1 MTNKTIDFLNVLHL
15 RGPNIWTYRSVL
27 EAWVDIHDLE
37 DCPSNVIPGFY
48 ERLTAM
54 LPSLIE
60 HRCSIGE
67 RGGFLQRL
75 RDGTWP
81 GHILEHVTLEL
92 QNLAGIPGGFGKA
105 RETPL
110 RGVYKVVIRAWDKDV
125 SLAALH
131 RGRELLMAAI
141 EGRPYDVDAAVAELR
156 DLIDTHMLGPS
167 TRCIVEAAAD
177 KSRRIPFIRLLA
189 EGNLVQLGYGAR
201 QRRIWTAETDRTP
214 AIAESISR
222 EKDLTKYL
230 LSSCGVPVPEGR
242 IVSDV
247 QDAIDAADDI
257 GYPVVVKPSDGNHAR
272 GVFTNVRSPEE
283 IAELFPLSAAEGS
296 EVMVERFV
304 KGAEHRIL
312 VVGGKMVAATK
323 GDMVSVVGDGRQTID
338 ELIESQ
344 INSDPRRGDE
354 HEFPLYRIRLDRY
367 PAAQMEVARQGFT
380 GASVPDQG
388 QEVMVVR
395 TSNMAF
401 DVTDQVHPD
410 TAELACLAARIV
422 GLDIAGID
430 LVCEDISRPLD
441 KQHGAVVEV
450 NAGPGLLMHIKP
462 GVGEPRPVGE
472 AIVGHLFAKDEDSRI
487 PVVGVTGSRGKT
499 PVARLMAHLLR
510 ISGQYTGLACSEG
523 VFLDGR
529 QVETPEGTNW
539 DAAERVL
546 MNRLVEAA
554 VFENSC
560 RSILAEG
567 TVYDRCLVGV
577 VTNIDPEL
585 HYGEFYIEEPEKVW
599 NVFRTQVDLVLS
611 YGAAVLNAEDP
622 AVVEMAELSDG
633 EVIFYGVDSR
643 NEVLLRAR
651 AEGRRTVFVRDG
663 QLTLATGEVEE
674 LLAPLAEIN
683 MLGNGA
689 GAQPGVL
696 SNLLGGIA
704 GAWALGI
711 SPAMI
716 RAGVKPYDPSAPL
729 RADY

>member
-1 MTNKTIDFLNVLHL
+1 MTNKTIEFLNVLHL

-54 LPSLIE
+54 LPSLVE

-67 RGGFLQRL
+67 RGGFLKRL

-92 QNLAGIPGGFGKA
+92 QNLAGMTGGFGKA
-105 RETPL
+105 RETSI
-110 RGVYKVVIRAWDKDV
+110 RGVYKVVIRAWQKDV
-125 SLAALH
+125 STAALH
-131 RGRELLMAAI
+131 MGHDLLMAAI
-141 EGRPYDVDAAVAELR
+141 EDRPYDVDAAVLRLR
-156 DLIDTHMLGPS
+156 DLVDSYMLGPS

-222 EKDLTKYL
+222 EKDLTKSL
-230 LSSCGVPVPEGR
+230 LESCGVPVPEGR
-242 IVSDV
+242 IVDGV
-247 QDAIDAADDI
+247 EDAIEAADDI
-257 GYPVVVKPSDGNHAR
+257 GFPVVIKPSDGNHAR
-272 GVFTNVRSPEE
+272 GVFTNVRSADE
-283 IAELFPLSAAEGS
+283 IRELYPLTAAEGS
-296 EVMVERFV
+296 EVIVERFIR
-304 KGAEHRIL
+304 GAEHRLL
-312 VVGGKMVAATK
+312 VVGGKMVAANK
-323 GDMVSVVGDGRQTID
+323 GDMVSVVGDGEHSID
-338 ELIESQ
+338 ELIETQ
-344 INSDPRRGDE
+344 INSDPRRGVE
-354 HEFPLYRIRLDRY
+354 HEFPLYLIKLDNY

-380 GASVPDQG
+380 GASVPAAG
-388 QEVMVVR
+388 QEVMIVR

-401 DVTDQVHPD
+401 DVTDEVHPD

-422 GLDIAGID
+422 GLDIAGVD
-430 LVCEDISRPLD
+430 LVCEDISQPLAG
-441 KQHGAVVEV
+441 QQGAIVEV

-462 GVGEPRPVGE
+462 AVGQPRPVGE
-472 AIVGHLFAKDEDSRI
+472 AIVDHLFAKDEDSRI

-499 PVARLMAHLLR
+499 PVARLIAHLLR

-529 QVETPEGTNW
+529 QVETAEGTNW

-546 MNRLVEAA
+546 MNRSVEAA

-560 RSILAEG
+560 RSILADG

-577 VTNIDPEL
+577 VTNVDPEL
-585 HYGEFYIEEPEKVW
+585 HFGEFYIDSAEKVW

-611 YGAAVLNAEDP
+611 YGLAVLNAEDP

-633 EVIFYGVDSR
+633 EVIFYGVDADAAAIAT
-643 NEVLLRAR
+643 AR
-651 AEGRRTVFVRDG
+651 ADGKRTVYIRDG
-663 QLTLATGEVEE
+663 AIVLASGAKEDPVVR
-674 LLAPLAEIN
+674 LDRIAMLA
-683 MLGNGA
+683 GGA
-689 GAQPGVL
+689 AAQPGVL
-696 SNLLGGIA
+696 SNLLGAIA

-716 RAGVKPYDPSAPL
+716 RAGVTPYDPKAPL
-729 RADY
+729 RND

>member
-1 MTNKTIDFLNVLHL
+1 MTNKTIEFLNVLHL

-54 LPSLIE
+54 LPSLVE

-67 RGGFLQRL
+67 RGGFLKRL

-92 QNLAGIPGGFGKA
+92 QNLAGMTGGFGKA
-105 RETPL
+105 RETSI
-110 RGVYKVVIRAWDKDV
+110 RGVYKVVIRAWQKDV
-125 SLAALH
+125 STAALH
-131 RGRELLMAAI
+131 MGHDLLMAAI
-141 EGRPYDVDAAVAELR
+141 EDRPYDVDAAVLRLR
-156 DLIDTHMLGPS
+156 DLVDSYMLGPS

-222 EKDLTKYL
+222 EKDLTKSL
-230 LSSCGVPVPEGR
+230 LASCGVPVPEGR
-242 IVSDV
+242 IVDGV
-247 QDAIDAADDI
+247 EDAIEAADDI
-257 GYPVVVKPSDGNHAR
+257 GFPVVIKPSDGNHAR
-272 GVFTNVRSPEE
+272 GVFTNVRSADE
-283 IAELFPLSAAEGS
+283 IRELYPLTAAEGS
-296 EVMVERFV
+296 EVIVERFIR
-304 KGAEHRIL
+304 GAEHRLL
-312 VVGGKMVAATK
+312 VVGGKMVAANK
-323 GDMVSVVGDGRQTID
+323 GDMVSVVGDGEHSID
-338 ELIESQ
+338 ELIETQ
-344 INSDPRRGDE
+344 INSDPRRGVE
-354 HEFPLYRIRLDRY
+354 HEFPLYLIKLDNY

-380 GASVPDQG
+380 GASVPAAG
-388 QEVMVVR
+388 QEVMIVR

-401 DVTDQVHPD
+401 DVTDEVHPD

-422 GLDIAGID
+422 GLDIAGVD
-430 LVCEDISRPLD
+430 LVCEDISQPLAG
-441 KQHGAVVEV
+441 QQGAIVEV

-462 GVGEPRPVGE
+462 AVGQPRPVGE
-472 AIVGHLFAKDEDSRI
+472 AIVDHLFAKDEDSRI

-499 PVARLMAHLLR
+499 PVARLIAHLLR

-529 QVETPEGTNW
+529 QVETAEGTNW

-546 MNRLVEAA
+546 MNRSVEAA

-560 RSILAEG
+560 RSILADG

-577 VTNIDPEL
+577 VTNVDPEL
-585 HYGEFYIEEPEKVW
+585 HFGEFYIDSAEKVW

-611 YGAAVLNAEDP
+611 YGLAVLNAEDP

-633 EVIFYGVDSR
+633 EVIFYGVDADAAAIAT
-643 NEVLLRAR
+643 AR
-651 AEGRRTVFVRDG
+651 ADGKRTVYIRDG
-663 QLTLATGEVEE
+663 AIVLASGAKEDPVVR
-674 LLAPLAEIN
+674 LDRIAMLA
-683 MLGNGA
+683 GGA
-689 GAQPGVL
+689 AAQPGVL
-696 SNLLGGIA
+696 SNLLGAIA

-716 RAGVKPYDPSAPL
+716 RAGVTPYDPKAPL
-729 RADY
+729 RND

>member
-1 MTNKTIDFLNVLHL
+1 MTNKTIEFLNVLHL

-54 LPSLIE
+54 LPSLVE

-67 RGGFLQRL
+67 RGGFLKRL

-92 QNLAGIPGGFGKA
+92 QNLAGMTGGFGKA
-105 RETPL
+105 RETSI
-110 RGVYKVVIRAWDKDV
+110 RGVYKVVIRAWQKDV
-125 SLAALH
+125 STAALH
-131 RGRELLMAAI
+131 MGHDLLMAAI
-141 EGRPYDVDAAVAELR
+141 EDRPYDVDAAVLRLR
-156 DLIDTHMLGPS
+156 DLVDSYMLGPS

-222 EKDLTKYL
+222 EKDLTKSL
-230 LSSCGVPVPEGR
+230 LASCGVPVPEGR
-242 IVSDV
+242 IVDGV
-247 QDAIDAADDI
+247 EDAIEAADDI
-257 GYPVVVKPSDGNHAR
+257 GFPVVIKPSDGNHAR
-272 GVFTNVRSPEE
+272 GVFTNVRSADE
-283 IAELFPLSAAEGS
+283 IRELYPLTAAEGS
-296 EVMVERFV
+296 EVIVERFIR
-304 KGAEHRIL
+304 GAEHRLL
-312 VVGGKMVAATK
+312 VVGGKMVAANK
-323 GDMVSVVGDGRQTID
+323 GDMVSVVGDGEHSID
-338 ELIESQ
+338 ELIETQ
-344 INSDPRRGDE
+344 INSDPRRGVE
-354 HEFPLYRIRLDRY
+354 HEFPLYLIKLDNY

-380 GASVPDQG
+380 GVSVPAAD
-388 QEVMVVR
+388 QEVMIVR

-401 DVTDQVHPD
+401 DVTDEVHPD

-422 GLDIAGID
+422 GLDIAGVD
-430 LVCEDISRPLD
+430 LVCEDISQPLAG
-441 KQHGAVVEV
+441 QQGAIVEV

-462 GVGEPRPVGE
+462 AVGQPRPVGE
-472 AIVGHLFAKDEDSRI
+472 AIVDHLFAKDEDSRI

-499 PVARLMAHLLR
+499 PVARLIAHLLR

-529 QVETPEGTNW
+529 QVETAEGTNW

-546 MNRLVEAA
+546 MNRSVEAA

-560 RSILAEG
+560 RSILADG

-577 VTNIDPEL
+577 VTNVDPEL
-585 HYGEFYIEEPEKVW
+585 HFGEFYIDSAEKVW

-611 YGAAVLNAEDP
+611 YGLAVLNAEDP

-633 EVIFYGVDSR
+633 EVIFYGVDADAAAIAT
-643 NEVLLRAR
+643 AR
-651 AEGRRTVFVRDG
+651 ADGKRTVYIRDG
-663 QLTLATGEVEE
+663 AIVLASGAKEDPVVR
-674 LLAPLAEIN
+674 LDRIAMLA
-683 MLGNGA
+683 GGA
-689 GAQPGVL
+689 AAQPGVL
-696 SNLLGGIA
+696 SNLLGAIA

-716 RAGVKPYDPSAPL
+716 RAGVTPYDPKAPL
-729 RADY
+729 RND

>member
-1 MTNKTIDFLNVLHL
+1 MTNKTIEFLNVLHL

-54 LPSLIE
+54 LPSLVE

-67 RGGFLQRL
+67 RGGFLKRL

-92 QNLAGIPGGFGKA
+92 QNLAGMTGGFGKA
-105 RETPL
+105 RETSI
-110 RGVYKVVIRAWDKDV
+110 RGVYKVVIRAWQKDV
-125 SLAALH
+125 STAALH
-131 RGRELLMAAI
+131 MGHDLLMAAI
-141 EGRPYDVDAAVAELR
+141 EDRPYDVDAAVLRLR
-156 DLIDTHMLGPS
+156 DLVDSYMLGPS

-177 KSRRIPFIRLLA
+177 KTRRIPFIRLLA

-222 EKDLTKYL
+222 EKDLTKSL
-230 LSSCGVPVPEGR
+230 LESCGVPVPEGR
-242 IVSDV
+242 IVDGV
-247 QDAIDAADDI
+247 EDAIEAADDI
-257 GYPVVVKPSDGNHAR
+257 GFPVVIKPSDGNHAR
-272 GVFTNVRSPEE
+272 GVFTNVRSADE
-283 IAELFPLSAAEGS
+283 IRELYPLTAAEGS
-296 EVMVERFV
+296 EVIVERFIR
-304 KGAEHRIL
+304 GAEHRLL
-312 VVGGKMVAATK
+312 VVGGKMVAANK
-323 GDMVSVVGDGRQTID
+323 GDMVSVVGDGEHSID
-338 ELIESQ
+338 ELIETQ
-344 INSDPRRGDE
+344 INSDPRRGVE
-354 HEFPLYRIRLDRY
+354 HEFPLYLIKLDNY

-380 GASVPDQG
+380 GASVPAAD
-388 QEVMVVR
+388 QEVMIVR

-401 DVTDQVHPD
+401 DVTDEVHPD

-422 GLDIAGID
+422 GLDIAGVD
-430 LVCEDISRPLD
+430 LVCEDISQPLAG
-441 KQHGAVVEV
+441 QQGAIVEV

-462 GVGEPRPVGE
+462 AVGQPRPVGE
-472 AIVGHLFAKDEDSRI
+472 AIVDHLFAKDEDSRI

-499 PVARLMAHLLR
+499 PVARLIAHLLR

-529 QVETPEGTNW
+529 QVETAEGTNW

-546 MNRLVEAA
+546 MNRSVEAA

-560 RSILAEG
+560 RSILADG

-577 VTNIDPEL
+577 VTNVDPEL
-585 HYGEFYIEEPEKVW
+585 HFGEFYIDSAEKVW

-611 YGAAVLNAEDP
+611 YGLAVLNAEDP

-633 EVIFYGVDSR
+633 EVIFYGVDADAAAIAT
-643 NEVLLRAR
+643 AR
-651 AEGRRTVFVRDG
+651 ADGKRTVYIRDG
-663 QLTLATGEVEE
+663 AIVLASGAKEDPVVR
-674 LLAPLAEIN
+674 LDRIAMLA
-683 MLGNGA
+683 GGA
-689 GAQPGVL
+689 AAQPGVL
-696 SNLLGGIA
+696 SNLLGAIA

-716 RAGVKPYDPSAPL
+716 RAGVTPYDPKAPL
-729 RADY
+729 RND

>member
-1 MTNKTIDFLNVLHL
+1 MTNKTIEFLNVLHL

-48 ERLTAM
+48 ERLTTM

-67 RGGFLQRL
+67 RGGFLKRL

-92 QNLAGIPGGFGKA
+92 QNLAGMTGGFGKA
-105 RETPL
+105 RETAI
-110 RGVYKVVIRAWDKDV
+110 RGVYKVVIRAWQKDV
-125 SLAALH
+125 SMAALNMGH
-131 RGRELLMAAI
+131 DLLMAAI
-141 EGRPYDVDAAVAELR
+141 EDRPYDVDAAVLRLR
-156 DLIDTHMLGPS
+156 DLVDTYMLGPS

-177 KSRRIPFIRLLA
+177 KTRRIPFIRLLA

-222 EKDLTKYL
+222 EKDLTKSL
-230 LSSCGVPVPEGR
+230 LESCGVPVPEGR
-242 IVSDV
+242 IVDGV
-247 QDAIDAADDI
+247 DDAIEAAEDI
-257 GYPVVVKPSDGNHAR
+257 GFPVVIKPSDGNHAR
-272 GVFTNVRSPEE
+272 GVFTNVRSADE
-283 IAELFPLSAAEGS
+283 IRELYPLTAAEGS
-296 EVMVERFV
+296 EVIVERFIR
-304 KGAEHRIL
+304 GAEHRLL
-312 VVGGKMVAATK
+312 VVGGKMVAANK
-323 GDMVSVVGDGRQTID
+323 GDMVSVVGDGEHSID
-338 ELIESQ
+338 ELIETQ
-344 INSDPRRGDE
+344 INSDPRRGVE
-354 HEFPLYRIRLDRY
+354 HEFPLYLIKLDNY

-380 GASVPDQG
+380 GASVPAAG
-388 QEVMVVR
+388 QEVMIVR

-401 DVTDQVHPD
+401 DVTDEVHPD

-422 GLDIAGID
+422 GLDIAGVD
-430 LVCEDISRPLD
+430 LVCEDISQPLAG
-441 KQHGAVVEV
+441 QQGAIVEV

-462 GVGEPRPVGE
+462 AVGQPRPVGE
-472 AIVGHLFAKDEDSRI
+472 AIVDHLFQKDEDSRI

-499 PVARLMAHLLR
+499 PVARLIAHLLR

-529 QVETPEGTNW
+529 QVETAEGTNW

-546 MNRLVEAA
+546 MNRSVEAA

-560 RSILAEG
+560 RSILADG

-577 VTNIDPEL
+577 VTNVDPEL
-585 HYGEFYIEEPEKVW
+585 HFGEFYIDSAEKVW

-611 YGAAVLNAEDP
+611 YGVAVLNAEDP

-633 EVIFYGVDSR
+633 EVIFYAVDADAAAIAA
-643 NEVLLRAR
+643 AR
-651 AEGRRTVFVRDG
+651 AEGKRTVYIRDG
-663 QLTLATGEVEE
+663 AVVLARGAEEDPVIQLDRIAMLA
-674 LLAPLAEIN
+674 
-683 MLGNGA
+683 GNA
-689 GAQPGVL
+689 AAQPGVL
-696 SNLLGGIA
+696 SNLLGAVA

-716 RAGVKPYDPSAPL
+716 RAGVTPYDPAAPL
-729 RADY
+729 RND

>member
-1 MTNKTIDFLNVLHL
+1 MTNKTIEFLNVLHL

-54 LPSLIE
+54 LPTLIE

-92 QNLAGIPGGFGKA
+92 QNLAGMTGGFGKA
-105 RETPL
+105 RETSL
-110 RGVYKVVIRAWDKDV
+110 RGVYKVVIRAWQKDV
-125 SLAALH
+125 SMAALNMGH
-131 RGRELLMAAI
+131 DLLMAAI
-141 EGRPYDVDAAVAELR
+141 EGRPYDVDAAVARLR
-156 DLIDTHMLGPS
+156 DLVDTHMLGPS

-222 EKDLTKYL
+222 EKDLTKTL
-230 LSSCGVPVPEGR
+230 LASCGVPVPEGR
-242 IVSDV
+242 IVAGV
-247 QDAIDAADDI
+247 EDAVEAAEDI
-257 GYPVVVKPSDGNHAR
+257 GFPVVIKPSDGNHAR
-272 GVFTNVRSPEE
+272 GVFTNVRSADE
-283 IAELFPLSAAEGS
+283 IRELYPLSAAEGS
-296 EVMVERFV
+296 EVIVERFIR
-304 KGAEHRIL
+304 GAEHRLL
-312 VVGGKMVAATK
+312 VVGGKMVAANK
-323 GDMVSVVGDGRQTID
+323 GDMVSVVGDGEHTID
-338 ELIESQ
+338 ELIETQ
-344 INSDPRRGDE
+344 INSDPRRGVE
-354 HEFPLYRIRLDRY
+354 HEFPLYLIKLDRY

-380 GASVPDQG
+380 GASVPPTG
-388 QEVMVVR
+388 QEVMIVR

-401 DVTDQVHPD
+401 DVTDEVHPD

-422 GLDIAGID
+422 GLDIAGVD
-430 LVCEDISRPLD
+430 LVCEDISKPLD
-441 KQHGAVVEV
+441 VQQGAIVEV

-462 GVGEPRPVGE
+462 GVGQPRPVGE
-472 AIVGHLFAKDEDSRI
+472 AIVDHLFAKDEDSRI

-499 PVARLMAHLLR
+499 PVARLIAHLLR
-510 ISGQYTGLACSEG
+510 ISGQYTGLACSQG

-529 QVETPEGTNW
+529 QVETAEGTNW

-546 MNRLVEAA
+546 MNRSVEAA
-554 VFENSC
+554 VFENGC
-560 RSILAEG
+560 RSILADG

-577 VTNIDPEL
+577 VTNVDPEL
-585 HYGEFYIEEPEKVW
+585 HYGEFYIDSPEKVW

-622 AVVEMAELSDG
+622 AVVEMAPLSDG
-633 EVIFYGVDSR
+633 EVIFYAVDAAAAAIA
-643 NEVLLRAR
+643 EAR
-651 AEGRRTVFVRDG
+651 AGGKRSVYARDG
-663 QLTLATGEVEE
+663 KLILATGESEE
-674 LLAPLAEIN
+674 VLATTSEVVMLA
-683 MLGNGA
+683 NGA
-689 GAQPGVL
+689 DAAPGVL
-696 SNLLGGIA
+696 SNLLAAVA

-716 RAGVKPYDPSAPL
+716 RAGIKPYDPAAPL

>member
-1 MTNKTIDFLNVLHL
+1 MTNKTIEFLNVLHL

-54 LPSLIE
+54 LPSLVE

-67 RGGFLQRL
+67 RGGFLKRL

-92 QNLAGIPGGFGKA
+92 QNLAGMTGGFGKA
-105 RETPL
+105 RETSI
-110 RGVYKVVIRAWDKDV
+110 RGVYKVVIRAWQKDV
-125 SLAALH
+125 STAALH
-131 RGRELLMAAI
+131 MGHDLLMAAI
-141 EGRPYDVDAAVAELR
+141 EDRPYDVDAAVLRLR
-156 DLIDTHMLGPS
+156 DLVDSYMLGPS

-222 EKDLTKYL
+222 EKDLTKSL
-230 LSSCGVPVPEGR
+230 LASCGVPVPEGR
-242 IVSDV
+242 IVDGV
-247 QDAIDAADDI
+247 EDAIEAADDI
-257 GYPVVVKPSDGNHAR
+257 GFPVVIKPSDGNHAR
-272 GVFTNVRSPEE
+272 GVFTNVRSADE
-283 IAELFPLSAAEGS
+283 IRELYPLTAAEGS
-296 EVMVERFV
+296 EVIVERFIR
-304 KGAEHRIL
+304 GAEHRLL
-312 VVGGKMVAATK
+312 VVGGKMVAANK
-323 GDMVSVVGDGRQTID
+323 GDMVSVVGDGEHSID
-338 ELIESQ
+338 ELIETQ
-344 INSDPRRGDE
+344 INSDPRRGVE
-354 HEFPLYRIRLDRY
+354 HEFPLYLIKLDNY

-380 GASVPDQG
+380 GASVPAAG
-388 QEVMVVR
+388 QEVMIVR

-401 DVTDQVHPD
+401 DVTDEVHPD

-422 GLDIAGID
+422 GLDIAGVD
-430 LVCEDISRPLD
+430 LVCEDISQPLAG
-441 KQHGAVVEV
+441 QQGAIVEV

-462 GVGEPRPVGE
+462 AVGQPRPVGE
-472 AIVGHLFAKDEDSRI
+472 AIVDHLFAKDEDSRI

-499 PVARLMAHLLR
+499 PVARLIAHLLR

-529 QVETPEGTNW
+529 QVETAEGTNW

-546 MNRLVEAA
+546 MNRSVEAA

-560 RSILAEG
+560 RSILADG

-577 VTNIDPEL
+577 VTNVDPEL
-585 HYGEFYIEEPEKVW
+585 HFGEFYIDSAEKVW

-611 YGAAVLNAEDP
+611 YGLAVLNAEDP

-633 EVIFYGVDSR
+633 EVIFYGVDADAAAISA
-643 NEVLLRAR
+643 AR
-651 AEGRRTVFVRDG
+651 ADGKRAVYIRDG
-663 QLTLATGEVEE
+663 AVVLARGAEE
-674 LLAPLAEIN
+674 DPVVRLDRIAMLA
-683 MLGNGA
+683 GGA
-689 GAQPGVL
+689 AAQPGVL
-696 SNLLGGIA
+696 SNLLGAIA

-716 RAGVKPYDPSAPL
+716 RAGVTPYDPKAPL
-729 RADY
+729 RND

>member
-1 MTNKTIDFLNVLHL
+1 MTNKTIEFLNVLHL

-54 LPSLIE
+54 LPSLVE

-67 RGGFLQRL
+67 RGGFLKRL

-92 QNLAGIPGGFGKA
+92 QNLAGMTGGFGKA
-105 RETPL
+105 RETSI
-110 RGVYKVVIRAWDKDV
+110 RGVYKVVIRAWQKDV
-125 SLAALH
+125 STAALH
-131 RGRELLMAAI
+131 MGHDLLMAAI
-141 EGRPYDVDAAVAELR
+141 EDRPYDVDAAVLRLR
-156 DLIDTHMLGPS
+156 DLVDSYMLGPS

-222 EKDLTKYL
+222 EKDLTKSL
-230 LSSCGVPVPEGR
+230 LASCGVPVPEGR
-242 IVSDV
+242 IVDGV
-247 QDAIDAADDI
+247 EDAIEAADDI
-257 GYPVVVKPSDGNHAR
+257 GFPVVIKPSDGNHAR
-272 GVFTNVRSPEE
+272 GVFTNVRSADE
-283 IAELFPLSAAEGS
+283 IRELYPLTAAEGS
-296 EVMVERFV
+296 EVIVERFIR
-304 KGAEHRIL
+304 GAEHRLL
-312 VVGGKMVAATK
+312 VVGGKMVAANK
-323 GDMVSVVGDGRQTID
+323 GDMVSVVGDGEHSID
-338 ELIESQ
+338 ELIETQ
-344 INSDPRRGDE
+344 INSDPRRGVE
-354 HEFPLYRIRLDRY
+354 HEFPLYLIKLDNY

-380 GASVPDQG
+380 GVSVPAAG
-388 QEVMVVR
+388 QEVMIVR

-401 DVTDQVHPD
+401 DVTDEVHPD

-422 GLDIAGID
+422 GLDIAGVD
-430 LVCEDISRPLD
+430 LVCEDISQPLAG
-441 KQHGAVVEV
+441 QQGAIVEV

-462 GVGEPRPVGE
+462 AVGQPRPVGE
-472 AIVGHLFAKDEDSRI
+472 AIVDHLFAKDEDSRI

-499 PVARLMAHLLR
+499 PVARLIAHLLR

-529 QVETPEGTNW
+529 QVETAEGTNW

-546 MNRLVEAA
+546 MNRSVEAA

-560 RSILAEG
+560 RSILADG

-577 VTNIDPEL
+577 VTNVDPEL
-585 HYGEFYIEEPEKVW
+585 HFGEFYIDSAEKVW

-611 YGAAVLNAEDP
+611 YGLAVLNAEDP

-633 EVIFYGVDSR
+633 EVIFYGVDADAAAIAT
-643 NEVLLRAR
+643 AR
-651 AEGRRTVFVRDG
+651 ADGKRTVYIRDG
-663 QLTLATGEVEE
+663 AIVLASGAKEDPVVR
-674 LLAPLAEIN
+674 LDRIAMLA
-683 MLGNGA
+683 GGA
-689 GAQPGVL
+689 AAQPGVL
-696 SNLLGGIA
+696 SNLLGAIA

-716 RAGVKPYDPSAPL
+716 RAGVTPYDPKAPL
-729 RADY
+729 RND

>member
-1 MTNKTIDFLNVLHL
+1 MTNKTIEFLNVLHL

-48 ERLTAM
+48 ERITTM
-54 LPSLIE
+54 LPTLVE

-67 RGGFLQRL
+67 RGGFLKRL

-92 QNLAGIPGGFGKA
+92 QNLAGMTGGFGKA
-105 RETPL
+105 RETAI
-110 RGVYKVVIRAWDKDV
+110 RGVYKVVIRAWQKDV
-125 SLAALH
+125 SMAALNMGH
-131 RGRELLMAAI
+131 DLLMAAI
-141 EGRPYDVDAAVAELR
+141 EDRPYDVDAAVLRLR
-156 DLIDTHMLGPS
+156 DLVDTYMLGPS

-177 KSRRIPFIRLLA
+177 KTRRIPFIRLLA

-222 EKDLTKYL
+222 EKDLTKSL
-230 LSSCGVPVPEGR
+230 LESCGVPVPEGR
-242 IVSDV
+242 IVDGV
-247 QDAIDAADDI
+247 EDAIEAAEDI
-257 GYPVVVKPSDGNHAR
+257 GFPVVIKPSDGNHAR
-272 GVFTNVRSPEE
+272 GVFTNVRSAGE
-283 IAELFPLSAAEGS
+283 IRELYPLTAAEGS
-296 EVMVERFV
+296 EVIVERFIR
-304 KGAEHRIL
+304 GAEHRLL
-312 VVGGKMVAATK
+312 VVGGKMVAANK
-323 GDMVSVVGDGRQTID
+323 GDMVSVVGDGEHSID

-344 INSDPRRGDE
+344 INSDPRRGVE
-354 HEFPLYRIRLDRY
+354 HEFPLYLIKLDNY

-380 GASVPDQG
+380 GASVPAAG
-388 QEVMVVR
+388 QEVMIVR

-401 DVTDQVHPD
+401 DVTDEVHPD

-422 GLDIAGID
+422 GLDIAGVD
-430 LVCEDISRPLD
+430 LVCEDISQPLAG
-441 KQHGAVVEV
+441 QQGAIVEV

-462 GVGEPRPVGE
+462 AVGQPRPVGE
-472 AIVGHLFAKDEDSRI
+472 AIVDHLFEKDEDSRI

-499 PVARLMAHLLR
+499 PVARLIAHLLR

-529 QVETPEGTNW
+529 QVETAEGTNW

-546 MNRLVEAA
+546 MNRSVEAA

-560 RSILAEG
+560 RSILADG

-577 VTNIDPEL
+577 VTNVDPEL
-585 HYGEFYIEEPEKVW
+585 HFGEFYIDSAEKVW

-611 YGAAVLNAEDP
+611 YGVAVLNAEDP

-633 EVIFYGVDSR
+633 EVIFYAVDADAAAIAA
-643 NEVLLRAR
+643 AR
-651 AEGRRTVFVRDG
+651 AEGKRTVYIRDG
-663 QLTLATGEVEE
+663 AVVLAS
-674 LLAPLAEIN
+674 
-683 MLGNGA
+683 GA
-689 GAQPGVL
+689 GEDPVVQLDRIAMLAGDAAAQPGVL
-696 SNLLGGIA
+696 SNLLGAIA

-716 RAGVKPYDPSAPL
+716 RAGVTPYDPKAPL
-729 RADY
+729 RND

>member
-1 MTNKTIDFLNVLHL
+1 MTNKTIEFLNVLHL

-54 LPSLIE
+54 LPSLVE

-67 RGGFLQRL
+67 RGGFLKRL

-92 QNLAGIPGGFGKA
+92 QNLAGMTGGFGKA
-105 RETPL
+105 RETSI
-110 RGVYKVVIRAWDKDV
+110 RGVYKVVIRAWQKDV
-125 SLAALH
+125 STAALH
-131 RGRELLMAAI
+131 MGHDLLMAAI
-141 EGRPYDVDAAVAELR
+141 EDRPYDVDAAVLRLR
-156 DLIDTHMLGPS
+156 DLVDSYMLGPS

-177 KSRRIPFIRLLA
+177 KTRRIPFIRLLA

-222 EKDLTKYL
+222 EKDLTKSL
-230 LSSCGVPVPEGR
+230 LESCGVPVPEGR
-242 IVSDV
+242 IVDGV
-247 QDAIDAADDI
+247 EDAIEAADDI
-257 GYPVVVKPSDGNHAR
+257 GFPVVIKPSDGNHAR
-272 GVFTNVRSPEE
+272 GVFTNVRSADE
-283 IAELFPLSAAEGS
+283 IRELYPLTAAEGS
-296 EVMVERFV
+296 EVIVERFIR
-304 KGAEHRIL
+304 GAEHRLL
-312 VVGGKMVAATK
+312 VVGGKMVAANK
-323 GDMVSVVGDGRQTID
+323 GDMVSVVGDGEHSID
-338 ELIESQ
+338 ELIETQ
-344 INSDPRRGDE
+344 INSDPRRGVE
-354 HEFPLYRIRLDRY
+354 HEFPLYLIKLDNY

-380 GASVPDQG
+380 GASVPAAG
-388 QEVMVVR
+388 QEVMIVR

-401 DVTDQVHPD
+401 DVTDEVHPD

-422 GLDIAGID
+422 GLDIAGVD
-430 LVCEDISRPLD
+430 LVCEDISQPLAG
-441 KQHGAVVEV
+441 QQGAIVEV

-462 GVGEPRPVGE
+462 AVGQPRPVGE
-472 AIVGHLFAKDEDSRI
+472 AIVDHLFAKDEDSRI

-499 PVARLMAHLLR
+499 PVARLIAHLLR

-529 QVETPEGTNW
+529 QVETAEGTNW

-546 MNRLVEAA
+546 MNRSVEAA

-560 RSILAEG
+560 RSILADG

-577 VTNIDPEL
+577 VTNVDPEL
-585 HYGEFYIEEPEKVW
+585 HFGEFYIDSAEKVW

-611 YGAAVLNAEDP
+611 YGLAVLNAEDP

-633 EVIFYGVDSR
+633 EVIFYGVDADAAAIAT
-643 NEVLLRAR
+643 AR
-651 AEGRRTVFVRDG
+651 ADGKRTVYIRDG
-663 QLTLATGEVEE
+663 AIVLASGAKEDPVVR
-674 LLAPLAEIN
+674 LDRIAMLA
-683 MLGNGA
+683 GGA
-689 GAQPGVL
+689 AAQPGVL
-696 SNLLGGIA
+696 SNLLGAIA

-716 RAGVKPYDPSAPL
+716 RAGVTPYDPKAPL
-729 RADY
+729 RND